1 MSRRVLFHLLLL
13 VPALL
18 LLVASTSVAKVRVQI
33 SGALVQIDS
42 FDDNGVTYISLSQL
56 AGELDGTLQWERLGQ
71 EVGLTIGSAQFRFLI
86 DAPFFRLNESSY
98 NMTYAA
104 QFRDGQL
111 FVAALTFTPFLD
123 RALAQ
128 KLTWNNDDQTLRIDS
143 EYFNVN
149 DISIQ
154 QKANGLL
161 IELFLSEP
169 MPYDIF
175 VTPGNWVN
183 ISIRDASLNIARL
196 ESRRDDKYLID
207 LKAYQET
214 GVGQVSLQMRQA
226 IKGWHHKLVND
237 PPRIQISIPDA
248 SFSADSVASPAPKL
262 GPDNKIDVIVIDPG
276 HGGQDYGAIGGK
288 GTREKDATLAIARQ
302 LADQIRKDKQFQVV
316 MTRNSDKT
324 LTLQER
330 ADIANKAGGDL
341 FVSIH
346 ANASPQKTARGWNV
360 FFLAPAKNDSARSV
374 EQLENSYFLRDA
386 AGGDKAG
393 PSADNPV
400 VSILNEM
407 IMTEFQT
414 ESSDLALMIDKEFR
428 KRLETPARGVDQA
441 GFFVLNKVFTPSVLI
456 ETAFISNAGEER
468 LLKQADFHKQVAT
481 AIYAAVKRFKAK
493 YESK

>member
-1 MSRRVLFHLLLL
+1 MFRTLTPRLIIALLAVLLLM
-13 VPALL
+13 
-18 LLVASTSVAKVRVQI
+18 ASSSAAKVRVQI
-33 SGALVQIDS
+33 SGAVEQIDS
-42 FDDNGVTYISLSQL
+42 FDDNGVTYVSLSQL
-56 AGELDGTLQWERLGQ
+56 AEELDGTLAWDRLGQ
-71 EVGLTIGSAQFRFLI
+71 EVSFRVGSAEFRFLI
-86 DAPFFRLNESSY
+86 GAPYFRLNEATF

-104 QFRDGQL
+104 QYREGQL
-111 FVAALTFTPFLD
+111 FVPPMTFTPFLD
-123 RALAQ
+123 RALSQ

-161 IELFLSEP
+161 VELFLSEP

-175 VTPGNWVN
+175 VTLGNWVN
-183 ISIRDASLNIARL
+183 VSIRDAALNIARL
-196 ESRRDDKYLID
+196 ESRKDEKYLID

-214 GVGQVSLQMRQA
+214 GVGQVSLQMRRS

-248 SFSADSVASPAPKL
+248 DFSADSVAAPPTKL

-288 GTREKDATLAIARQ
+288 GTREKDVTLAIARQ

-330 ADIANKAGGDL
+330 ADIANKAGADL

-346 ANASPQKTARGWNV
+346 ANASPQKSARGWNV

-386 AGGDKAG
+386 GGTEDEG

-400 VSILNEM
+400 LSILNEM
-407 IMTEFQT
+407 IMTEFQA
-414 ESSDLALMIDKEFR
+414 ESNDLALMIDREFR
-428 KRLETPARGVDQA
+428 KTLDTPARGVDQA

-456 ETAFISNAGEER
+456 EAAFISNAGEER
-468 LLKQADFHKQVAT
+468 LLKQSAFQKQVAS
-481 AIYAAVKRFKAK
+481 AIYAAVKRFRTK